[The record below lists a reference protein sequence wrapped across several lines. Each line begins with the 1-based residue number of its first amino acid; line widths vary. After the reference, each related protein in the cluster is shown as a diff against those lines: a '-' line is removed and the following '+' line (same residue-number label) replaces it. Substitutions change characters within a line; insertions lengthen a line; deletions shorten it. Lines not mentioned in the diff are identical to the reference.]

1 MPSFEADPSTEGTRT
16 GTAILVHLRRMEIII
31 VGTRYAGE
39 IKKSAFTVM
48 NYLMPDEGVLPMHSS
63 INVGAGRGRV
73 HLLRPVG
80 DRQDDPV
87 RRSRCA
93 A

>member
-1 MPSFEADPSTEGTRT
+1 
-16 GTAILVHLRRMEIII
+16 MEIII

-63 INVGAGRGRV
+63 INVGADGDACIFFGLSAGPGR
-73 HLLRPVG
+73 
-80 DRQDDPV
+80 
-87 RRSRCA
+87 RRSRPTRCA